1 MDLIIKFT
9 FDEAGASAVKY
20 AFLISCIALAI
31 VISVKNF
38 DAAIKDSFLNPT
50 AKMFAGSYW
59 TNGRS
64 VLTWGETHHLLARR
78 GLSPFLGP
86 DPGNAVNSGSI
97 LSETAYLGENI

>member
-1 MDLIIKFT
+1 MDLIMKVT
-9 FDEAGASAVKY
+9 FDEAGASAVDY
-20 AFLISCIALAI
+20 AFLISFIALAI
-31 VISVKNF
+31 VIR
-38 DAAIKDSFLNPT
+38 DSFLNSA

-64 VLTWGETHHLLARR
+64 VLTWGETHDLLARR
-78 GLSPFLGP
+78 GLFPFLGP